1 MSNEYQFTGT
11 VMELSPLT
19 EDRGYHHRS
28 VVVGSGGRYPTQLQ
42 VRFSDKSGDT
52 AAKLDGVN
60 VGDRVTVTFEVSSRK
75 GTGGDKWF
83 TNANG
88 WECDVISRRNRPA
101 AQRPAPEDGPP
112 PPDDSDLPF

>member
-19 EDRGYHHRS
+19 EDRGYHQRS

-60 VGDRVTVTFEVSSRK
+60 VGDRVTVTFDVSSRK
-75 GTGGDKWF
+75 SNQGKWF
-83 TNANG
+83 TQADG
-88 WECDVISRRNRPA
+88 WECEVLSRRSRP